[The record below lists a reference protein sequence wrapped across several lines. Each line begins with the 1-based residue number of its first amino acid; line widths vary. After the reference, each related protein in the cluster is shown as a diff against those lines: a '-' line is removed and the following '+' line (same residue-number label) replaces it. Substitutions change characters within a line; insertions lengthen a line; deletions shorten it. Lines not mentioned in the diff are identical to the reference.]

1 MEAQAIYRKSD
12 KGTQA
17 IGSRALGVSGKLRML
32 LILVDGIK
40 KVEELQR
47 LAAQAMIGEPDQLLE
62 QLLADGLIELESAGA
77 PDPAQNKTLAGSG
90 PADLGKAKAQAA
102 RLLSEL
108 IGPGSADLCKRIEGA
123 KDTPQ
128 FIEAMKLAYSAVR
141 DVKGQTVANLFGQSV
156 ETLMLAG

>member
-17 IGSRALGVSGKLRML
+17 ISSRALGVGGKLRML
-32 LILVDGIK
+32 LILVDGNK
-40 KVEELQR
+40 KVEELRR

-62 QLLADGLIELESAGA
+62 QLVAEGLIELESPSAPNPGQDKTVAG
-77 PDPAQNKTLAGSG
+77 TSSV
-90 PADLGKAKAQAA
+90 DLGKAKAQAT
-102 RLLSEL
+102 RLLIEL
-108 IGPGSADLCKRIEGA
+108 IGPGSEDLRMRIEGA
-123 KDTPQ
+123 KDMPQ